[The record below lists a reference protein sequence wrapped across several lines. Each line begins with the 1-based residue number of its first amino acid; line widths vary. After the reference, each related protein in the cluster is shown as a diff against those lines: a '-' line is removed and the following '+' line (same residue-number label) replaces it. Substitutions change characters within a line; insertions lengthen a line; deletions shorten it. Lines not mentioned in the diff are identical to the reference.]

1 MLEALK
7 GWIAS
12 IVTVVLFMVL
22 VDMILPENVFKKYA
36 KLATGLI
43 VIITILTPVFKFFDR
58 NADITASIS
67 EYNDLF
73 NKKEEVINREKV
85 QTDVQKQTIN
95 VFKENLRKSIANEI
109 EVSTGK
115 KYDVTEIQVN
125 EDTESYDFGKI
136 LSVELKKESDDK
148 TIKPVEEIAIN
159 KNLQSSKQDGQR
171 EAEVLSIL
179 KEKFSISPSAVK
191 FVK

>member
-115 KYDVTEIQVN
+115 KYDVTEIHVN

-136 LSVELKKESDDK
+136 LSVELKKESDEK
-148 TIKPVEEIAIN
+148 TIKPVEEIVIN